1 MFLSFSVK
9 LVNFQKTNVCLFL
22 LVTIKVMHLFVLV
35 HIDVWGPSQVLSLSG
50 YWWFV
55 FFIDDFSRTTWVYL
69 LKDKNDV
76 FSVF

>member
-9 LVNFQKTNVCLFL
+9 LVNFQN
-22 LVTIKVMHLFVLV
+22 TIVSFSPSINKSDAPFVFV
-35 HIDVWGPSQVLSLSG
+35 HTDVWGSSRVVSLSG
-50 YWWFV
+50 YQWFV
-55 FFIDDFSRTTWVYL
+55 SCINDFSWTTWIYL